1 MIYFMLFQAINFIL
15 LILQTMLNQRMG
27 EGII

>member
-1 MIYFMLFQAINFIL
+1 MIYFMLFQVINFIL

-27 EGII
+27 KGII